1 MQGFCQLNAS
11 FATSFKNVCELTLIT
26 WLRLKHRWTY
36 SLKNQNITE
45 YFDSNSNSTW
55 SGGCHPHPS
64 IITLMSKKLLFQPY
78 LYLTTKDQNMTINTP
93 LSSNQIDCYNG
104 SEYCNGNKSSHVASS
119 GNNWETANC
128 SISLN
133 RNVVQVTFTG
143 SLLATKAILEEM
155 RMSSTFCWLYNK
167 ENQVKNQV

>member
-1 MQGFCQLNAS
+1 MQVFCQLNAS

-45 YFDSNSNSTW
+45 YFDSNANSIW

-104 SEYCNGNKSSHVASS
+104 SEYCNGNKGPGLCMDVWWRCSHANCFTFRRKSS
-119 GNNWETANC
+119 GVFSCCE
-128 SISLN
+128 L
-133 RNVVQVTFTG
+133 R
-143 SLLATKAILEEM
+143 
-155 RMSSTFCWLYNK
+155 
-167 ENQVKNQV
+167 